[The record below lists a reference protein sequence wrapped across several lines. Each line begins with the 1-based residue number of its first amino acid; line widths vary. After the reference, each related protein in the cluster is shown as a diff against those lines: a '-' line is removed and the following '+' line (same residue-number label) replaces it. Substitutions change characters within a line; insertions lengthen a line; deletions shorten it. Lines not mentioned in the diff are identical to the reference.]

1 MGSKLS
7 EFDELLDN
15 ILKQKP
21 EFTREDIQD
30 KIQQKKEKIG
40 AGYLTDQGAL
50 FLIASDLGIG
60 LTQTFKTEIRLKD
73 LSWVPKMCQLKVEY

>member
-40 AGYLTDQGAL
+40 AGYLTDQ
-50 FLIASDLGIG
+50 
-60 LTQTFKTEIRLKD
+60 
-73 LSWVPKMCQLKVEY
+73 